1 MKKLLLIT
9 LTAVMALFAFSAC
22 ATEQST
28 QPEPERPGIE
38 NKGGNN
44 AMDDEI
50 YFTVNDAVIA
60 VALESNIAVNALKEL
75 LNEGDITY
83 TASDYGGFEKVG
95 NLGRALPHSDTQMTT
110 EAGDVVL
117 YSGNQIVIFY
127 GSNSWSYTK
136 LGRIQGYSAIEL
148 KNILTEKNPV
158 TIKISAER

>member
-1 MKKLLLIT
+1 
-9 LTAVMALFAFSAC
+9 
-22 ATEQST
+22 
-28 QPEPERPGIE
+28 
-38 NKGGNN
+38 
-44 AMDDEI
+44 MDDEI

-95 NLGRALPHSDTQMTT
+95 NLGRAFPHSDTQMTT